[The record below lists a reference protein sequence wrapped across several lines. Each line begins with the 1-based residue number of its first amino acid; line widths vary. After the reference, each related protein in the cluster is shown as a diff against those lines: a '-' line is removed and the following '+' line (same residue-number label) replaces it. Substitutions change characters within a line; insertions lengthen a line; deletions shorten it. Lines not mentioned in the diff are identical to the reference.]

1 MTLSRAFWRA
11 AGERAI
17 RTFAQ
22 AFLAMVGFTAFDVL
36 QADWAALL
44 GVSTGAAVL
53 SLMTSIVASEIGDKG
68 TPSLVEEP

>member
-11 AGERAI
+11 AAERAI

-22 AFLAMVGFTAFDVL
+22 AFLAMAGFTAFDVL

>member
-1 MTLSRAFWRA
+1 MTLSRSFWRA
-11 AGERAI
+11 AAERAI

-22 AFLAMVGFTAFDVL
+22 AFLAMAGFTAFDVL
-36 QADWAALL
+36 HADWPTLL

>member
-1 MTLSRAFWRA
+1 MTLSRSFWRA

-22 AFLAMVGFTAFDVL
+22 AFLALAGFQAFDVL